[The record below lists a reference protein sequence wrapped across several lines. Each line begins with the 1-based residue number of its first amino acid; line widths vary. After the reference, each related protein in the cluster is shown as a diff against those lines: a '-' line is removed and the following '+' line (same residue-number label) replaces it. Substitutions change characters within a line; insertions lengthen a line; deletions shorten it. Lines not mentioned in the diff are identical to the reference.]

1 MRSDVLIELGLD
13 FGDTVNLSVKI
24 LEDDKD
30 GQLKL
35 EMGEDFN
42 WICYEDFRQCYLS
55 ADPKLKKK
63 LLLEEILKLQKQLEE
78 IEE

>member
-1 MRSDVLIELGLD
+1 MKSDILIELGLD
-13 FGDTVNLSVKI
+13 VGDTVNLSVKI
-24 LEDDKD
+24 LEDEE
-30 GQLKL
+30 GNLKL
-35 EMGEDFN
+35 KMGEDYN
-42 WICYEDFRQCYLS
+42 WISYEDFKECYYQ